1 MKKSVRKKKN
11 PLNFIFTGKQYH
23 DNAIIELFKYTKDSI
38 GEIPI
43 TNVED
48 FKGFKNENEKYWLNI
63 SGLHETEK
71 ITRICTKLGIH
82 NLSIQ
87 DILDVNQRPKFQ
99 QYEEYLFFSLKSVIK
114 SNSNETESEQISFIL
129 GRNFIVSFQEKKAT
143 FFEHIRYRLRENV
156 GIIRQIGVDYI
167 LFLCL
172 ESIIDN
178 YFKTVD
184 EINESIDEIQINT
197 LTKDASPTIIDDI
210 ELNKRLTYKVK
221 KSVSPIKEF
230 TAVLERSDSIFI
242 DKSHMRFYYEL
253 KDLSLTIMDDCD
265 YLGSMLESKINLYF
279 SIQGHNMNQVMKT
292 LTIVATIFI
301 PLTFIAGV
309 YGMNF
314 GNMPELAWKYGYFMV
329 WGLFLIC
336 FLIMFVYFRKKKWF

>member
-1 MKKSVRKKKN
+1 MKKSVRKKIN

-23 DNAIIELFKYTKDSI
+23 DNAIIELFKYTKDSV

-99 QYEEYLFFSLKSVIK
+99 QYEEYLFFSMKSVIK
-114 SNSNETESEQISFIL
+114 SSSYKTESEQISFIL
-129 GRNFIVSFQEKKAT
+129 GRNFIVSFQEKKGNY
-143 FFEHIRYRLRENV
+143 FDHIRYRLRENV
-156 GIIRQIGVDYI
+156 GIIRQTGVDYI
-167 LFLCL
+167 LFLSL

-184 EINESIDEIQINT
+184 EIVESIDTIQVET
-197 LTKDASPTIIDDI
+197 LTKNATPDIINDI
-210 ELNKRLTYKVK
+210 ELNQRLTYKVK
-221 KSVSPIKEF
+221 KSITPIKEF
-230 TAVLERSDSIFI
+230 TTLLERSNSTFI
-242 DKSHMRFYYEL
+242 DRTHLKFYYEL
-253 KDLSLTIMDDCD
+253 KDLALTVIDECD

-314 GNMPELAWKYGYFMV
+314 SNMPELAWKYGYFMV
-329 WGLFLIC
+329 WGLFLLS
-336 FLIMFVYFRKKKWF
+336 FLIMFAYFRRKKWF

>member
-23 DNAIIELFKYTKDSI
+23 DNAIIELFKYTKDSV
-38 GEIPI
+38 GEVPI

-48 FKGFKNENEKYWLNI
+48 FKGFKNENENYWLNI
-63 SGLHETEK
+63 NGLHETEK
-71 ITRICTKLGIH
+71 IFRICSKLGIH

-99 QYEEYLFFSLKSVIK
+99 QYDEYLFFSLKSVIK
-114 SNSNETESEQISFIL
+114 SSINETESEQISFIL
-129 GRNFIVSFQEKKAT
+129 GRNFVVSFQEKKGD
-143 FFEHIRYRLRENV
+143 FFDHIRYRLRENV
-156 GIIRQIGVDYI
+156 GIIRQTGVDYV

-178 YFKTVD
+178 YFKT
-184 EINESIDEIQINT
+184 IDEISESIEAIQIDT
-197 LTKDASPTIIDDI
+197 LTKNASPDIIDDI
-210 ELNKRLTYKVK
+210 ELNKSLTYKVK
-221 KSVSPIKEF
+221 KSITPMKEF
-230 TAVLERSDSIFI
+230 TAFLERSNSLFVEQ
-242 DKSHMRFYYEL
+242 SHMKFYYEL
-253 KDLSLTIMDDCD
+253 KDISLTIIDECD
-265 YLGSMLESKINLYF
+265 YLTSMLESKINLYF
-279 SIQGHNMNQVMKT
+279 SIQGHTMNQVMKT

-314 GNMPELAWKYGYFMV
+314 ANMPELSWKYGYFMV

-336 FLIMFVYFRKKKWF
+336 FLLMFIYFRRKKWF

>member
-23 DNAIIELFKYTKDSI
+23 GNTFIELIKYTKDKVGDLTFS
-38 GEIPI
+38 
-43 TNVED
+43 NVED
-48 FKGFKNENEKYWLNI
+48 FKGFVNENERYWLNI
-63 SGLHETEK
+63 SGLHETDK
-71 ITRICTKLGIH
+71 IVKICNKLGIH

-114 SNSNETESEQISFIL
+114 SSSNETESEQISFIL
-129 GRNFIVSFQEKKAT
+129 GRNFIVSFQEKKGNY
-143 FFEHIRYRLRENV
+143 FDHIRYRLRENV
-156 GIIRQIGVDYI
+156 GIIRQTGVDYI

-178 YFKTVD
+178 YFKTVE
-184 EINESIDEIQINT
+184 EIVESIDTIQVDT
-197 LTKDASPTIIDDI
+197 LTKNASPDIINDI
-210 ELNKRLTYKVK
+210 ELNQRLTYKVK
-221 KSVSPIKEF
+221 KSITPIKEF
-230 TAVLERSDSIFI
+230 TAVLERNNSIFI
-242 DKSHMRFYYEL
+242 DNNHLKFYFEL
-253 KDLSLTIMDDCD
+253 KDLALTIIDECD

-314 GNMPELAWKYGYFMV
+314 SNMPELTWKYGYFMV
-329 WGLFLIC
+329 WGLFLLSI
-336 FLIMFVYFRKKKWF
+336 LIMFAYFRRKKWF